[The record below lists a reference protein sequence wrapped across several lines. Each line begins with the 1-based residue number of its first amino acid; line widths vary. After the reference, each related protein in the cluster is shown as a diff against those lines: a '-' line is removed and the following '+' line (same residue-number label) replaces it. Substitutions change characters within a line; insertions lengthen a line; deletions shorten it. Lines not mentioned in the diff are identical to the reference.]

1 MMVLTATPATPVGQT
16 FLFWRAAV
24 PSNYLESNTYY
35 RRPKIPY
42 HGLGDSWVQSIQSI
56 DPLQLDFEHSDVSNA
71 AKRVTP
77 LPTGDCSNTILDAV
91 EKDHAGTTWN
101 YNSLTGCIA

>member
-1 MMVLTATPATPVGQT
+1 MMVLTATQATPVGQT

-71 AKRVTP
+71 GERITP
-77 LPTGDCSNTILDAV
+77 LPTGDCR
-91 EKDHAGTTWN
+91 
-101 YNSLTGCIA
+101 